1 MGLHVSIIGK
11 AFENGKGRWISELTI
26 TNIDGPFKPS
36 ETAPAA
42 ILKNG
47 RFGSVI
53 AVLEDSPEGMVGP
66 MAGGAFI
73 TTSDSR
79 FSNKLRDLGLTN
91 TYVAIPLH
99 DRFEKGGR

>member
-11 AFENGKGRWISELTI
+11 DCENSEGRRVSELTI
-26 TNIDGPFKPS
+26 TNIAGPFTPS
-36 ETAPAA
+36 EDAPAA

-66 MAGGAFI
+66 MASGAFI
-73 TTSDSR
+73 TSSDSR
-79 FSNKLRDLGLTN
+79 FGYKLRDLGLTN

-99 DRFEKGGR
+99 DRFES

>member
-1 MGLHVSIIGK
+1 MGLRVNVITDHVVHHNRSI
-11 AFENGKGRWISELTI
+11 STLTI
-26 TNIDGPFKPS
+26 TNIDGPFNPS
-36 ETAPAA
+36 EDAPAA

-47 RFGSVI
+47 LFGSVI

-79 FSNKLRDLGLTN
+79 FSNKLRELGLTN

-99 DRFEKGGR
+99 DRFES